1 MRNEY
6 VHPTNSTGNSSY
18 GITLRDYFAAA
29 ALQGICASKP
39 SAVYTDDL
47 LAKESYSLADAMLKV
62 RNQ

>member
-6 VHPTNSTGNSSY
+6 VHPTNSSDNSY
-18 GITLRDYFAAA
+18 GITLRDYFAPA

-47 LAKESYSLADAMLKV
+47 LAKESYNLADAMLKV
-62 RNQ
+62 RIEE